1 MKNYRRFL
9 FSAFSFAMF
18 VGLFFS
24 PIEHARAQTDF
35 DWSEPINLS
44 NSGAST
50 EPNLVIDAKGV
61 IHVIW
66 VDEFDGYKY
75 VQSADGVEW
84 TLPVSVN
91 FPFSAEDDFS
101 PMLLA
106 DESGVIHVMWMN
118 GSNTLY
124 YSSASSSSFGTPSS
138 WRGIA
143 KLADSVV
150 DFDAKVGPNG
160 TLHIGYVNILEG
172 INGPAGV
179 YYRRL
184 SGAGWSPAQS
194 LYASQYFRS
203 LEVGNANVRL
213 SVSNDN
219 IYFVWDDRSRK
230 RIFFARS
237 RDGGEDWGDAA
248 QIQGPEDLAGLE
260 LPFNINVNASN
271 GGYLLTWQ
279 VGIPGNNCI
288 QYSQWSLDGEN
299 LSGAPGRMIDEFA
312 ACAQRTDFIA
322 QDEGFLVAL
331 LSGRD
336 DLSMIAWNGETWSE
350 LQTQGQLSTFINPIT
365 LDSVLL
371 SCYKASFYKG
381 RLFVVGCDSGAGGD
395 IWFSS
400 RLLGS
405 FDEWFPPPSAW
416 TAPSILSSV
425 GQNVSALSSVA
436 DGNNNIHVF
445 WVQSPFSAADDGV
458 ASIFYSRWNGRWSE
472 PRSIISGVA
481 RVPTDLSAATDN
493 EGRLLL
499 SWVDGDMGDLY
510 FSWANADRANI
521 ATEWSRPE
529 LVATGSQLGSS
540 PDMVADDSGKIIIAY
555 SIPLNEGRGIYLIQT
570 EDLGRTWS
578 GPVSVVYALDENWDS
593 TDHPTI
599 SLTSDGTLHIL
610 FNRYSLR
617 EEGESEGLYYSQSTN
632 GGLSWSQPRV
642 VTENYVRWSQIVSL
656 NDRSLHIVWLEKLGL
671 GYTTYHQLSRD
682 GGESWDSP
690 TSVSNLPDSSAGIT
704 LAADISSQFHV
715 IETYSR
721 NDSLVVQ
728 VLVWDGS
735 RWSTSDEREID
746 PREGWLEYST
756 IAEVSSKGTMQVL
769 ISFVYPDSIDEA
781 GSDILSISRS
791 IGEFSD
797 GEEIPPLL
805 ISTPSALS
813 VTPETVDIQSTST
826 EPSPISSLVDT
837 SAPSRGNLFGWLL
850 MAVVLIGVF
859 IFVLPRRKKR

>member
-1 MKNYRRFL
+1 MKNYRLFL

-24 PIEHARAQTDF
+24 PIEHVRAQTDF

-50 EPNLVIDAKGV
+50 GPNFVIDAKGV

-75 VQSADGVEW
+75 VQSADGVTW
-84 TLPVSVN
+84 TLPVSVR
-91 FPFSAEDDFS
+91 FPFSAEDDFP
-101 PMLLA
+101 PMFLA
-106 DESGVIHVMWMN
+106 DESGVIHVLWMT
-118 GSNTLY
+118 GSNALY
-124 YSSASSSSFGTPSS
+124 YGSALSSNFDTPSS
-138 WRGIA
+138 WTNTV

-150 DFDAKVGPNG
+150 GFDAKVGLNG
-160 TLHIGYVNILEG
+160 TLHVGYVNIHEG
-172 INGPAGV
+172 NSGPAGV

-184 SGAGWSPAQS
+184 SGAGWSSVQG
-194 LYASQYFRS
+194 LYSSQYFRS
-203 LEVGNANVRL
+203 LEAGNANVRL
-213 SVSNDN
+213 SVSGDD
-219 IYFVWDDRSRK
+219 IYVVWDDRSRK
-230 RIFFARS
+230 RIFFTRS
-237 RDGGEDWGDAA
+237 GDGGENWDEAA

-271 GGYLLTWQ
+271 GGLLLTWQ

-288 QYSQWSLDGEN
+288 QYSQWSPDGEN
-299 LSGAPGRMIDEFA
+299 LSGSPVRMIDEFA
-312 ACAQRTDFIA
+312 TCAQQTDFIA
-322 QDEGFLVAL
+322 QDNGFLVAL

-371 SCYKASFYKG
+371 SCYKASLYEDK
-381 RLFVVGCDSGAGGD
+381 LFVVGCDSGAGGD

-400 RLLGS
+400 RLLGY

-416 TAPSILSSV
+416 TPLSTLT
-425 GQNVSALSSVA
+425 NVDQEVSSLSSVA
-436 DGNNNIHVF
+436 DENNNIHVF
-445 WVQSPFSAADDGV
+445 WVQSPFSAADNGV
-458 ASIFYSRWNGRWSE
+458 ARIHYSRWNGRWSE
-472 PRSIISGVA
+472 PRGIISGFT
-481 RVPTDLSAATDN
+481 RVPTNLSVAADN
-493 EGRLLL
+493 QGRILL

-529 LVATGSQLGSS
+529 LVGTGSQLGSS
-540 PDMVADDSGKIIIAY
+540 PDILTDDSGKIIIAY
-555 SIPLNEGRGIYLIQT
+555 SIPLNEDRGIYLIQT

-578 GPVSVVYALDENWDS
+578 GPVSVVNALDENWDS

-617 EEGESEGLYYSQSTN
+617 EEGESEGLHYSQSTI

-656 NDRSLHIVWLEKLGL
+656 NDRSLHIVWQEKLGM
-671 GYTTYHQLSRD
+671 GYTTYHQLSLD
-682 GGESWDSP
+682 GGVSWDSP

-704 LAADISSQFHV
+704 LAADISSQIHV

-735 RWSTSDEREID
+735 RWSTPDEREID

-781 GSDILSISRS
+781 G
-791 IGEFSD
+791 EFSD

-813 VTPETVDIQSTST
+813 VPPETVDILSTST

-837 SAPSRGNLFGWLL
+837 SAPSRRNLFGWLL
-850 MAVVLIGVF
+850 IAVVLIGVF
-859 IFVLPRRKKR
+859 VFVLPRRKKR